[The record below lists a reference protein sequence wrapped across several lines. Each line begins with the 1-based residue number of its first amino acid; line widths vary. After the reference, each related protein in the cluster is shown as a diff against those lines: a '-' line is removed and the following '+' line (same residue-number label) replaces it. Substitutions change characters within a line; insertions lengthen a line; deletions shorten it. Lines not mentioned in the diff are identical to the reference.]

1 VGRQTPGA
9 DTLAI
14 PVVVAGRR
22 RPPDPEEDLEPLTR
36 KQRRVIRRASTVRA
50 RATVRHLDVLTVLRV
65 SVIFYLIFL
74 AIVVVAS
81 VLLVDA
87 ANAFGTLPSLE
98 KSIRTLFDLKT
109 FTIHP
114 SVVAAYTSAGGAML
128 AVAGVLANVLA
139 ALIYNLIA
147 DVVGGIRVEVDSYP
161 D

>member
-1 VGRQTPGA
+1 VDRRNSGPN
-9 DTLAI
+9 TLAP
-14 PVVVAGRR
+14 PVVVAGRH
-22 RPPDPEEDLEPLTR
+22 RPPDADEALDPLTR
-36 KQRRVIRRASTVRA
+36 QERRDIQRASTVRA

-65 SVIFYLIFL
+65 SAIFYLIFL
-74 AIVVVAS
+74 VIVVVAS

-87 ANAFGTLPSLE
+87 ADSFGTLPSLE

-109 FTIHP
+109 FKIHP
-114 SVVAAYTSAGGAML
+114 AVVAAYTSAGGAML

-139 ALIYNLIA
+139 AFIYNLIA